1 MSRDT
6 LIQTNSSFS
15 RETLSRLRA
24 LPLEQK
30 AALTERRILQFSE
43 ARGGA
48 VFVSFSGG
56 KDSTVL
62 LDIARRV
69 LPGIPAV
76 FIDTGLEFPEIRDFV
91 KATDNVEW
99 LRPAKTFK
107 QVLDFYG
114 LPLPSKEIAE
124 ALYEWRNTRS
134 EKLRALR
141 EKKLSGK
148 WAFLKGAPF
157 KISDK
162 CCDIMKKAPSKAYE
176 KRTGRAPLIATMT
189 EESRLRLSAYTRQG
203 CTVFDGP
210 RPHSTP
216 MAFWTEADIWEYI
229 KTRELPYASIYDKGY
244 ERTGCA
250 FCLFGVFS
258 RTGSD
263 KFARMKE
270 THPALY
276 SYCIN
281 SLGYKDVFDFCN
293 SHLKNKVRY

>member
-15 RETLSRLRA
+15 RETLARLQS
-24 LPLEQK
+24 LPLAQK
-30 AALTERRILQFSE
+30 VALTERRILQFAE
-43 ARGGA
+43 ARNSA

-69 LPGIPAV
+69 FPSIPAV

-91 KATDNVEW
+91 KTVDGVEW
-99 LRPAKTFK
+99 LRPAKTFRA
-107 QVLDFYG
+107 VLDQYG

-124 ALYEWRNTRS
+124 AVWEWRNTKS

-148 WAFLKGAPF
+148 WAFLKTAPF

-162 CCDIMKKAPSKAYE
+162 CCDIMKKAPSKSYE
-176 KRTGRAPLIATMT
+176 KRTGRAPLIATMA

-216 MAFWTEADIWEYI
+216 MAFWTDADVWEYI
-229 KTRELPYASIYDKGY
+229 KTRKVSYASIYDKGY
-244 ERTGCA
+244 SRTGCA

-258 RTGSD
+258 PAGAD
-263 KFARMKE
+263 KFQRMKE

-276 SYCIN
+276 SYCLN
-281 SLGYKDVFDFCN
+281 SLGYRAVFDFCN
-293 SHLKNKVRY
+293 TYLKTKIIY